1 MKNKMPGMRT
11 WRRCYK
17 VLKRTGT
24 LKIFISFLLFLC
36 VAAALLALF
45 DPGIETFGDGVWYCF
60 VASTTIGFGDLCV
73 TTRIGRVITV
83 LVSAYGILM
92 TAMVPGVVVSYYME
106 YLKIREK
113 ETISVFL
120 EKLERLPELSPEE
133 LEQLSQRVREF
144 ERKNLNK

>member
-1 MKNKMPGMRT
+1 MPGMRA
-11 WRRCYK
+11 WKRCYK

-24 LKIFISFLLFLC
+24 LKMFISFLLFLC
-36 VAAALLALF
+36 VAAALLTLF
-45 DPGIETFGDGVWYCF
+45 DPGIETFGDGLWYCF
-60 VASTTIGFGDLCV
+60 VAATTIGFGDLCV
-73 TTRIGRVITV
+73 VTSIGRIITV

-106 YLKIREK
+106 YLKFREK
-113 ETISVFL
+113 ETISIFL

-144 ERKNLNK
+144 ERKKLNK

>member
-1 MKNKMPGMRT
+1 MPGMRT

-24 LKIFISFLLFLC
+24 LQIFLSFLLFLC
-36 VAAALLALF
+36 AAAALLALF

-60 VASTTIGFGDLCV
+60 VAATTIGFGDLCV

-83 LVSAYGILM
+83 LVSVYGILM

-106 YLKIREK
+106 YLKVRER

-120 EKLERLPELSPEE
+120 EKLERLPELSQEE

-144 ERKNLNK
+144 ERKKLNK